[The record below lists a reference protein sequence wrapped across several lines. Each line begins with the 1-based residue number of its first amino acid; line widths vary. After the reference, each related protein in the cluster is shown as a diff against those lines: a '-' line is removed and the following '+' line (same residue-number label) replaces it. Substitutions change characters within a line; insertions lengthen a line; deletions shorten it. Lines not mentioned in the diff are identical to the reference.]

1 MSSQKGTAMQETSR
15 NLRFN
20 YFFEMI
26 LYLICGVS
34 IVYFALI
41 GNYDKT
47 FQAGLI
53 IVVLILFRG
62 LITWTKSELP
72 PALRFSVLVFIAITM
87 MLANLFNMYGVIP
100 YLDKIEHLL
109 SGVILFFVGRFILI
123 KMAKRKG
130 LGGLPSNIIIWF
142 AFLFAVAMAG
152 MWEIY
157 EFTVDHL
164 FELHSQNGSLTDTMM
179 DMICGTLGALVASF
193 YLFVEA
199 RRKT

>member
-1 MSSQKGTAMQETSR
+1 MQETSR
-15 NLRFN
+15 NHRFN

-34 IVYFALI
+34 IVYFGVN
-41 GNYDKT
+41 GNDDKT
-47 FQAGLI
+47 FQAALI
-53 IVVLILFRG
+53 ILVLLLFKG
-62 LITWTKSELP
+62 LITRTNSELS
-72 PALRFSVLVFIAITM
+72 PALQFSVLVFITITM
-87 MLANLFNMYGVIP
+87 MLANLFNLYGVIP

-109 SGVILFFVGRFILI
+109 SGIILFFVGRFILI

>member
-1 MSSQKGTAMQETSR
+1 MQETSR
-15 NLRFN
+15 NHRFN

-152 MWEIY
+152 IWEIY

-179 DMICGTLGALVASF
+179 DMICGTLSAGIASF
-193 YLFVEA
+193 YLYDKV
-199 RRKT
+199 RRTSRVDPR

>member
-1 MSSQKGTAMQETSR
+1 MQETSR

-152 MWEIY
+152 IWEIY

-164 FELHSQNGSLTDTMM
+164 FELHSQNGSLNDTML
-179 DMICGTLGALVASF
+179 DMICGTLSAGIASF
-193 YLFVEA
+193 YLYDKV
-199 RRKT
+199 RRTSRVDPR

>member
-1 MSSQKGTAMQETSR
+1 
-15 NLRFN
+15 
-20 YFFEMI
+20 
-26 LYLICGVS
+26 
-34 IVYFALI
+34 
-41 GNYDKT
+41 
-47 FQAGLI
+47 
-53 IVVLILFRG
+53 
-62 LITWTKSELP
+62 
-72 PALRFSVLVFIAITM
+72 
-87 MLANLFNMYGVIP
+87 
-100 YLDKIEHLL
+100 
-109 SGVILFFVGRFILI
+109 
-123 KMAKRKG
+123 MAKRKG

-193 YLFVEA
+193 YLFIEA

>member
-15 NLRFN
+15 NHRFN

-34 IVYFALI
+34 IVYYGLN
-41 GNYDKT
+41 GNDDKT
-47 FQAGLI
+47 FQAALI
-53 IVVLILFRG
+53 ILVLLLFKG
-62 LITWTKSELP
+62 LITRTNSELP
-72 PALRFSVLVFIAITM
+72 PALQFSVLVFITITM
-87 MLANLFNMYGVIP
+87 MLANLFNLYGVIP

-109 SGVILFFVGRFILI
+109 SGIILFFVGRFILI

-193 YLFVEA
+193 YLFVEV